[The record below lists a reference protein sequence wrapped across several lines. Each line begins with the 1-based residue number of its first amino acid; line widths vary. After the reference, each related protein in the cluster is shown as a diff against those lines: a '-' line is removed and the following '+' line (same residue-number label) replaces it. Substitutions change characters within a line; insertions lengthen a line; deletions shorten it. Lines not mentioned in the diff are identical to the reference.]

1 MSKVVF
7 KSPYASTG
15 KNLSGKYINYI
26 AKRERVDKSV
36 NTKKVEINLNYI
48 ATRPHVE
55 KVGEYG
61 LFGSED
67 YVDLNKARNDIV
79 NHKGIIWMPIISLRR
94 EDADRLGYNNAVAW
108 RNLIRSKQF
117 EIAEA
122 YNIPVKDL
130 VWYGAFHDEGHHPHI
145 HMIVYNK
152 NPDSEYLSR
161 KNCNDIRAMLTKTIF
176 KDELKQLYDEK
187 QTFRDRIIDEV
198 KEKIREFKVDIGG
211 VSDEFAEAFNE
222 LKFALNGYSG
232 KKNYQFISPNQK
244 EKVDSIVKIVCNDDN
259 LQELYRQWCQIQL
272 ALLKYYHKNPQ
283 ECFDVLEKNKNFE
296 RRLQNAVLKSALEDN
311 RQGNVYTKKVEVLPV
326 YDRIVF
332 SLCKMFEQSIHKD
345 IEEGFTKSIVDSKDR
360 VKEYRRSHSMGM
372 YM

>member
-26 AKRERVDKSV
+26 AKRERVDKSI

-152 NPDSEYLSR
+152 NPDSEYLSL

-360 VKEYRRSHSMGM
+360 VKEYKRSHSMGM